1 MKIWDTIAGQRKKK
15 RLHNENTIKNTTNYI
30 TVSACVNSWMLCK
43 LRSIKKIKE
52 RKRDKNKMKEKNI
65 IKTLNDKLENKMKE
79 NPTKTIASLRKQVV
93 IESKKSGIIKNY
105 HFVKNR
111 NVDGL
116 YFGSC
121 VGFDSMYIIEL

>member
-1 MKIWDTIAGQRKKK
+1 
-15 RLHNENTIKNTTNYI
+15 
-30 TVSACVNSWMLCK
+30 
-43 LRSIKKIKE
+43 
-52 RKRDKNKMKEKNI
+52 MKEKNI